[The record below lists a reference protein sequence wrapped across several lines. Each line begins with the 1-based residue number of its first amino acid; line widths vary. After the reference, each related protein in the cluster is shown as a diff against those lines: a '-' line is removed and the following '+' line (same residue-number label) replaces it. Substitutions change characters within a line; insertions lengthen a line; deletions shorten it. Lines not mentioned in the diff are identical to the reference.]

1 MDEEEERAGVG
12 MIGDSSN
19 SPSIGAEISPSRVV
33 VVVGGADDVEMVVA
47 YDRLGPAIEQGLTIE
62 IGRVEEVLDRR
73 V

>member
-1 MDEEEERAGVG
+1 MDEEEERVGVG
-12 MIGDSSN
+12 IIGDSSN

-33 VVVGGADDVEMVVA
+33 VVVGADDVEMVVA

-62 IGRVEEVLDRR
+62 IGRVEVVLDRR